1 MKIYGFIVLL
11 ASQASGAVA
20 GCNADNVLRALQ
32 VNKVK
37 ASPFCSTY
45 TLPPPDQP
53 LPTYVS
59 QYPASRVSSGCSCLI
74 TPGPTTLTTS
84 TTSSSSSSTSKPLTT
99 TTIISTPTTPS
110 ATPTYTPPA
119 RQCSGELIRNGD
131 FQTVSNRQALP
142 WEFATS
148 FTESS
153 GATSGAF
160 LVENADGT
168 KYA

>member
-1 MKIYGFIVLL
+1 MKFYGFLALL
-11 ASQASGAVA
+11 ASQASVVVA

-32 VNKVK
+32 VNKVS

-59 QYPASRVSSGCSCLI
+59 QYSASRVSSGCSCLI

-84 TTSSSSSSTSKPLTT
+84 TTSSSSSSKPPTITT
-99 TTIISTPTTPS
+99 TTSTATTTSTTPTSTPGV
-110 ATPTYTPPA
+110 
-119 RQCSGELIRNGD
+119 RQCSGELIRNGG
-131 FQTVSNRQALP
+131 FQTVVSQGVALP
-142 WEFATS
+142 WEFAPPYQAST
-148 FTESS
+148 
-153 GATSGAF
+153 GATSRAV
-160 LVENADGT
+160 LVENVDGS